1 MSFTSCTLS
10 FTGGTEKTVLAT
22 RSLVKTLGISGVKT
36 ITLKVGSKD
45 VSVPI
50 KLVKRPGMT
59 LYLPIAIKQALRVPR
74 SGRAYVHY
82 DAANQELRLGPL
94 IGIMTGAMVRTSAE
108 SPHGPR
114 SSLMRS
120 YLSAGA
126 NKAFYFAFTPHDVDW
141 SEGTVVGHFV
151 SGEGEWVRK
160 TVPLP
165 DVVYNRLASR
175 RAEKQQSF
183 ESFKERF
190 IRKGIPVFNWSY
202 FDKWDVY
209 KILEGDEMKKHVPE
223 SHINPSPETLKAML
237 ERHKFIYLKPT
248 AGSLGNGIY
257 RLTYHPGKGYFAR
270 FRQNNQNVLLRY
282 GKFAG
287 LSSMLG
293 ISRGRLRNY
302 VAQQGIRL
310 IEIDSCPIDFR
321 FHMHKNSRDEWIVA
335 GIGAKKA
342 GRGSVTTHVKN
353 GGQVMTPEQALG
365 RVFGDRGNQVLE
377 HAKQVAIQL
386 CQAIERN
393 YKRVLGELGLD
404 IGIDQNERIWM
415 FEANSKP
422 GRSIFKH
429 PGLKH
434 QGRASLNHL
443 VDYSVYLAKF
453 RPRKEA

>member
-10 FTGGTEKTVLAT
+10 FTGGTEKTVLVT
-22 RSLVKTLGISGVKT
+22 RSLVRALGMAGAKA
-36 ITLKVGSKD
+36 ITLRVGSKEQT
-45 VSVPI
+45 VPLR
-50 KLVKRPGMT
+50 LVKRPGT
-59 LYLPIAIKQALRVPR
+59 SLYVPIAIKQALRIPR
-74 SGRAYVHY
+74 SGRTYVHY
-82 DAANQELRLGPL
+82 DADNQELRLGPL
-94 IGIMTGAMVRTSAE
+94 IGIMTGAMARISAE
-108 SPHGPR
+108 SNHGPR

-120 YLSAGA
+120 YLSAGT
-126 NKAFYFAFTPHDVDW
+126 NRAFYFSFTPNDVDW
-141 SEGTVVGHFV
+141 SEGTVIGHFV
-151 SGEGEWVRK
+151 SGEGEWKCK

-190 IRKGIPVFNWSY
+190 SRKGIPVFNWSY

-209 KILEGDEMKKHVPE
+209 KILDGDPMNRHVPE
-223 SHINPSPETLKAML
+223 SHINPSSETLKSML
-237 ERHKFIYLKPT
+237 DRHKFIYLKPT

-257 RLTYHPGKGYFAR
+257 RLTYSPNKGYFAR
-270 FRQNNQNVLLRY
+270 FRQGNQNVLLRY
-282 GKFAG
+282 SKFSG

-293 ISRGRLRNY
+293 LSRGRLRHY

-310 IEIDSCPIDFR
+310 AEIDSCPIDFR
-321 FHMHKNSRDEWIVA
+321 FHMHKNHLDQWVVA

-365 RVFGDRGNQVLE
+365 SVFGSRGEQVLDN
-377 HAKQVAIQL
+377 AKQVAVQL
-386 CQAIERN
+386 CEAIERN
-393 YKRVLGELGLD
+393 HNRVLGELGLD
-404 IGIDQNERIWM
+404 IGIDQHENIWM

-434 QGRASLNHL
+434 EGRASLNHL